1 MHLSKEFTKGLIHG
15 IPIALGYISVSFG
28 FGIIAVKNGISPFQ
42 ASLISALNLTSAG
55 QAAGVDVIASKG
67 SLIEMALV
75 QLTINI
81 RYSLMALSL
90 SQKLDKSFTARHR
103 LLASYGI
110 TDEIFAV
117 SSSQEELI
125 TPVYMYGMILI
136 ATLGWVGGTVM
147 GSVAGNLLPA
157 SISNAMGVVL
167 YAMFLAIIVPP
178 SRKHRNV
185 LMVVSAAAVIST
197 LLRYT
202 AKGLSSGFAVIISSV
217 IASLAGALL
226 FPVKDSEE
234 VAEP

>member
-1 MHLSKEFTKGLIHG
+1 
-15 IPIALGYISVSFG
+15 
-28 FGIIAVKNGISPFQ
+28 
-42 ASLISALNLTSAG
+42 
-55 QAAGVDVIASKG
+55 
-67 SLIEMALV
+67 
-75 QLTINI
+75 
-81 RYSLMALSL
+81 
-90 SQKLDKSFTARHR
+90 
-103 LLASYGI
+103 
-110 TDEIFAV
+110 
-117 SSSQEELI
+117 
-125 TPVYMYGMILI
+125 
-136 ATLGWVGGTVM
+136 M

-167 YAMFLAIIVPP
+167 YAMFLTIIVPP